1 MASCFNFS
9 AIFLDFSLMVGTKVT
24 ILFNSTCFSCWIFSL
39 YFLRITISL
48 HFSLFQL
55 LGLIEQSF
63 PWRLEFI
70 ARISCYLFR
79 RFDALSLLDQLGIIL
94 LEIGILGLLQF
105 LRIKE
110 FIVEGILILQA
121 VIERTR
127 DLMRQFEGRTL
138 DGGVEVG
145 LKGGAEELIEID
157 LHLHG
162 NLLLK
167 NMDWVGL

>member
-1 MASCFNFS
+1 
-9 AIFLDFSLMVGTKVT
+9 MVGTKVT
-24 ILFNSTCFSCWIFSL
+24 ILLNSTCFSCWIFSL
-39 YFLRITISL
+39 YFLRITKSV

-55 LGLIEQSF
+55 LWLIEQSF

-70 ARISCYLFR
+70 ARISCYLFG
-79 RFDALSLLDQLGIIL
+79 RFDALLLLDQLWVIF
-94 LEIGILGLLQF
+94 LEIRILGFFLF

-121 VIERTR
+121 VIERTH
-127 DLMRQFEGRTL
+127 DLMGQFEGRAL

-145 LKGGAEELIEID
+145 LNGSAEELIEID

-167 NMDWVGL
+167 NMGEIGL